1 MTLDTTFLRNKAAI
15 AGIGLTEF
23 SKNSGVSELALA
35 ARCVTA
41 ACEDAGISPSE
52 LDGFVSY
59 TLDSTDEIEVA
70 RAVGAGDLS
79 FFSRINYGGGAAVG
93 TILQA
98 VMAVATGQ
106 ASHVVCWR
114 AMNGRSGQ
122 RMGQGVSGNIISS
135 DLIHWS
141 WYMAYGML
149 TPGSWVA
156 LIANKYMD
164 AYDVTRED
172 LGLVAIS
179 QRNYALNNPRAF
191 GYGKPLSMEDYLGSK
206 MIADPLCL
214 YDFCQETDGGCAI
227 LITSAERARDL
238 RQKPAVIRGVT
249 QASTRGQEQ
258 MTSYYRDEL
267 LSLPEMEMAA
277 RRTYEMAELGPDAI
291 DAACLYD
298 AFTPEIIMQLE
309 SFGFAEQGEGVQLV
323 REGALDI
330 DGRLPNNTHGGL
342 LSEAYIHGMNNIA
355 EATRLVRGESCNQ
368 PAKAVEHV
376 LVSSGVGVPTG
387 ALILGAD

>member
-1 MTLDTTFLRNKAAI
+1 MTISLKNQAAI
-15 AGIGLTEF
+15 AGIGMTELT
-23 SKNSGVSELALA
+23 KNSGVSELSLA
-35 ARCVTA
+35 AQCIKA
-41 ACEDAGISPSE
+41 ACDDAGIAPAE
-52 LDGFVSY
+52 IDGLVSY

-70 RAVGAGDLS
+70 RAVGAGDLT

-106 ASHVVCWR
+106 ASTVVCWR

-122 RMGQGVSGNIISS
+122 RMGQGVSGSITSS

-149 TPGSWVA
+149 TPGSWIA
-156 LIANKYMD
+156 MIANKYMHK
-164 AYDVTRED
+164 YGVTRED
-172 LGLVAIS
+172 LGRVAIS

-191 GYGKPLSMEDYLGSK
+191 GYGKPLTMEDYLNSK
-206 MIADPLCL
+206 MIAEPLCL

-238 RQKPAVIRGVT
+238 KQKPALIRGVT
-249 QASTRGQEQ
+249 QASTQGQEQ
-258 MTSYYRDEL
+258 MTSYYRSEL
-267 LSLPEMEMAA
+267 VSLPEMELASRRVYAMAQ
-277 RRTYEMAELGPDAI
+277 LGPADI

-298 AFTPEIIMQLE
+298 AFSSEIIMQLE
-309 SFGFAEQGEGVQLV
+309 SFGFCGEGEGKDLV
-323 REGALDI
+323 RDGALDI

-355 EATRLVRGESCNQ
+355 EGARLIRGESTSQ
-368 PAKAVEHV
+368 PSKNVEHV

-387 ALILGAD
+387 ALILGRD

>member
-1 MTLDTTFLRNKAAI
+1 MAVSLRDQAAV
-15 AGIGLTEF
+15 AGIGVTEF
-23 SKNSGVSELALA
+23 SKESGVSELSLA
-35 ARCVTA
+35 AQCIKA
-41 ACEDAGISPSE
+41 ACDDAGVAPSE
-52 LDGFVSY
+52 IDGLVSF
-59 TLDSTDEIEVA
+59 TLDSTDEVEVA
-70 RAVGAGDLS
+70 RAVGAGDLT

-106 ASHVVCWR
+106 ANTVVCWR

-141 WYMAYGML
+141 WYMTYGML
-149 TPGSWVA
+149 TPGSWIW
-156 LIANKYMD
+156 LTANKYMHD
-164 AYDVTRED
+164 YGVSRED
-172 LGLVAIS
+172 LGRIAIS
-179 QRNYALNNPRAF
+179 QRNYALPNPRAF
-191 GYGKPLSMEDYLGSK
+191 GYVKPLDMPTYLAAK
-206 MIADPLCL
+206 MIAEPLCL

-227 LITSAERARDL
+227 LITSVERARDL
-238 RQKPAVIRGVT
+238 RQKPAIIRGIT

-258 MTSYYRDEL
+258 MTSYYRDAPL
-267 LSLPEMEMAA
+267 TTLPEMELAA
-277 RRTYEMAELGPDAI
+277 RRVYAMAGVGAQDI

-298 AFTPEIIMQLE
+298 AFSSEILMQLE
-309 SFGFAEQGEGVQLV
+309 SFGFCGLGEAKDMV
-323 REGALDI
+323 RDGALDI

-355 EATRLVRGESCNQ
+355 EGVRLARGSSSSQ
-368 PAKAVEHV
+368 PAKPVNHV

-387 ALILGAD
+387 AMILSPDL

>member
-1 MTLDTTFLRNKAAI
+1 MSMKDAAAI

-23 SKNSGVSELALA
+23 SKNSGVSELSLA
-35 ARCVTA
+35 AQCIVA
-41 ACEDAGISPSE
+41 ACEDAGVDPSE
-52 LDGFVSY
+52 IDGLVSY

-93 TILQA
+93 TIAQA
-98 VMAVATGQ
+98 AMAVATGQ
-106 ASHVVCWR
+106 AETVVCWR

-149 TPGSWVA
+149 TPGSWIA
-156 LIANKYMD
+156 LTANKYMHT
-164 AYDVTRED
+164 YGVTRED
-172 LGLVAIS
+172 LGRVAIS
-179 QRNYALNNPRAF
+179 QRNYAVNNPRA
-191 GYGKPLSMEDYLGSK
+191 YGFEKPLTMEEYLGAK

-227 LITSAERARDL
+227 LITSAERAKDL
-238 RQKPAVIRGVT
+238 KQKPAMIRGVT
-249 QASTRGQEQ
+249 QASTQGQEQ
-258 MTSYYRDEL
+258 MTSYYRSEL
-267 LSLPEMEMAA
+267 ITLPEMEMAA
-277 RRTYEMAELGPDAI
+277 RRVYAMAELGPDDI

-298 AFTPEIIMQLE
+298 AFTSEIIMQLE
-309 SFGFAEQGEGVQLV
+309 SFGFAKEGEGVEMV
-323 REGALDI
+323 RDGALDI

-342 LSEAYIHGMNNIA
+342 LSEAYVHGMNNIA
-355 EATRLVRGESCNQ
+355 EAVRLVRGESGNQ
-368 PAKAVEHV
+368 PAKNVEHV

-387 ALILGAD
+387 ALILGTP

>member
-1 MTLDTTFLRNKAAI
+1 MSLKDKTAI
-15 AGIGLTEF
+15 AGIGVTGF
-23 SKNSGVSELALA
+23 SKNSGVSELSLA
-35 ARCVTA
+35 AQCVKA
-41 ACEDAGISPSE
+41 ACDDAGLPTSAI
-52 LDGFVSY
+52 DGLVTY

-79 FFSRINYGGGAAVG
+79 YFSQVNYGGGAAVG
-93 TILQA
+93 VILQA

-106 ASHVVCWR
+106 AENVVCWR

-149 TPGSWVA
+149 TPGSWIA
-156 LIANKYMD
+156 MIANKYMHT
-164 AYDVTRED
+164 YGVTRED
-172 LGLVAIS
+172 LGRVAIS
-179 QRNYALNNPRAF
+179 QRNYATTNPRAF
-191 GYGKPLSMEDYLGSK
+191 GYQKPLTMEEYLASK

-238 RQKPAVIRGVT
+238 KQKPAIIRGIT

-258 MTSYYRDEL
+258 MTSYYRSEL
-267 LSLPEMEMAA
+267 ISLPEMEMAA
-277 RRTYEMAELGPDAI
+277 QRAYAMAGLGPEDI
-291 DAACLYD
+291 DAASLYD
-298 AFTPEIIMQLE
+298 AFSSEIIMQLE
-309 SFGFAEQGEGVQLV
+309 SFGFAKPGEGVELV

-355 EATRLVRGESCNQ
+355 EAARLIRGESGNQ
-368 PAKAVEHV
+368 PSKNVEHV

-387 ALILGAD
+387 AMILGVDA

>member
-1 MTLDTTFLRNKAAI
+1 MPVSLKNEAAI

-23 SKNSGVSELALA
+23 SKSSGVSELSLA
-35 ARCVTA
+35 AQCISA
-41 ACEDAGISPSE
+41 AIDDAGIKPE
-52 LDGFVSY
+52 EVDGLASY
-59 TLDSTDEIEVA
+59 TLDSTDEVEVA
-70 RAVGAGDLS
+70 RAVGCGDLT

-93 TILQA
+93 LIHQA
-98 VMAVATGQ
+98 AMAVATGS
-106 ASHVVCWR
+106 AKNVVVWR

-122 RMGQGVSGNIISS
+122 RMGQGVSGSITSS

-149 TPGSWVA
+149 TPVSWVA
-156 LIANKYMD
+156 MIAHKYMHQ
-164 AYDVTRED
+164 YGVTAED
-172 LGLVAIS
+172 LGKVAIS
-179 QRNYALNNPRAF
+179 QRNYAQTNPRAF
-191 GYGKPLSMEDYLGSK
+191 FHGKPLSMDDYLSSK
-206 MIADPLCL
+206 LIAEPLRL
-214 YDFCQETDGGCAI
+214 YDCCQETDGGTAI

-238 RQKPAVIRGVT
+238 KQKPAVIRAVA

-267 LSLPEMEMAA
+267 ASLPEMELAA
-277 RRTYEMAELGPDAI
+277 RLVYEQSGLSPSDI

-298 AFTPEIIMQLE
+298 AFTPEVIMQLE
-309 SFGFAEQGEGVQLV
+309 SFGFCGRGEAADFV
-323 REGALDI
+323 RDGNLDI

-355 EATRLVRGESCNQ
+355 EGVRLIRGTSTNQ
-368 PAKAVEHV
+368 PRKNDHV

-387 ALILGAD
+387 ALILGQD

>member
-1 MTLDTTFLRNKAAI
+1 MSLKDKTAI

-23 SKNSGVSELALA
+23 SKNSGVSELSLA
-35 ARCVTA
+35 AQCVKA
-41 ACEDAGISPSE
+41 ACDDAGLPTSSI
-52 LDGFVSY
+52 DGLVTY
-59 TLDSTDEIEVA
+59 TLDSTDEVEVA

-79 FFSRINYGGGAAVG
+79 YFSQVNYGGGAAVG
-93 TILQA
+93 VILQA

-106 ASHVVCWR
+106 AENVVCWR

-122 RMGQGVSGNIISS
+122 RMGQGVSGTIISS

-149 TPGSWVA
+149 TPGSWIA
-156 LIANKYMD
+156 MIANKYMHT
-164 AYDVTRED
+164 YGVTRED
-172 LGLVAIS
+172 LGRVAIS
-179 QRNYALNNPRAF
+179 QRNYATTNPRAF
-191 GYGKPLSMEDYLGSK
+191 GYQKPLTMEEYLASK

-227 LITSAERARDL
+227 LITSAERAKDL
-238 RQKPAVIRGVT
+238 KQQPAVIRGIT

-258 MTSYYRDEL
+258 MTSYYRSEL

-277 RRTYEMAELGPDAI
+277 HRAYAMAELGPDDI
-291 DAACLYD
+291 DAASLYD
-298 AFTPEIIMQLE
+298 AFSSEIIMQLE
-309 SFGFAEQGEGVQLV
+309 SFGFAKPGEGVQLV
-323 REGALDI
+323 RDGALDI

-355 EATRLVRGESCNQ
+355 EAARLIRGSSGNQ
-368 PAKAVEHV
+368 PRKSVEHV

-387 ALILGAD
+387 AMILGVAA

>member
-1 MTLDTTFLRNKAAI
+1 MSLKDKAAI

-23 SKNSGVSELALA
+23 SKSSGVSELALA
-35 ARCVTA
+35 AQCVKA
-41 ACEDAGISPSE
+41 ACDDAGLPTSAI
-52 LDGFVSY
+52 DGLVTY

-79 FFSRINYGGGAAVG
+79 YFSQVNYGGGAAVG
-93 TILQA
+93 VVLQA

-106 ASHVVCWR
+106 ADNVVCWR

-149 TPGSWVA
+149 TPGSWIA
-156 LIANKYMD
+156 MIANKYMHT
-164 AYDVTRED
+164 YGVTRED
-172 LGLVAIS
+172 LGRVAIS
-179 QRNYALNNPRAF
+179 QRNYATTNPRAF
-191 GYGKPLSMEDYLGSK
+191 GYQKPLTMDEYLASK

-227 LITSAERARDL
+227 LITSTERAKDL
-238 RQKPAVIRGVT
+238 RQKPAVIRGIT

-258 MTSYYRDEL
+258 MTSYYRSEL

-277 RRTYEMAELGPDAI
+277 RRTYAMAELGPDAI
-291 DAACLYD
+291 DAASLYD
-298 AFTPEIIMQLE
+298 AFSSEIIMQLD
-309 SFGFAEQGEGVQLV
+309 SFGFAKPGEGVELV

-355 EATRLVRGESCNQ
+355 EAARLIRGSSGNQ
-368 PAKAVEHV
+368 PDKRIEHV

-387 ALILGAD
+387 AMILGEVA

>member
-1 MTLDTTFLRNKAAI
+1 MTISLKNQAAI
-15 AGIGLTEF
+15 AGIGMTELT
-23 SKNSGVSELALA
+23 KNSGVSELSLA
-35 ARCVTA
+35 SQCIKA
-41 ACEDAGISPSE
+41 ACDDAGISPAE
-52 LDGFVSY
+52 IDGLVSY

-70 RAVGAGDLS
+70 RAVGAGDLT

-98 VMAVATGQ
+98 AMAVATGQ
-106 ASHVVCWR
+106 ANNVVCWR

-122 RMGQGVSGNIISS
+122 RMGQGVSGSITSS

-156 LIANKYMD
+156 MIANKYMHK
-164 AYDVTRED
+164 YGVTRED
-172 LGLVAIS
+172 LGRIAIS

-191 GYGKPLSMEDYLGSK
+191 GYGKPLTMEDYLNSK
-206 MIADPLCL
+206 MIAEPLCL

-227 LITSAERARDL
+227 LITSADRARDL
-238 RQKPAVIRGVT
+238 KQKPALIRGVT
-249 QASTRGQEQ
+249 QASTQGQEQ
-258 MTSYYRDEL
+258 MTSYYRSEL
-267 LSLPEMEMAA
+267 VSLPEMELAS
-277 RRTYEMAELGPDAI
+277 RRVYEMAQLGPDDI

-298 AFTPEIIMQLE
+298 AFSSEIIMQLE
-309 SFGFAEQGEGVQLV
+309 SFGFCGEGEGKDLV
-323 REGALDI
+323 RDGVLDI

-355 EATRLVRGESCNQ
+355 EGARLIRGESTSQ
-368 PAKAVEHV
+368 PTKNVEHV

-387 ALILGAD
+387 ALILGRD

>member
-1 MTLDTTFLRNKAAI
+1 MAISLKDQAAI
-15 AGIGLTEF
+15 AGIGMTEL
-23 SKNSGVSELALA
+23 SKNSGVSELSLA
-35 ARCVTA
+35 AQCIKA
-41 ACEDAGISPSE
+41 ACDDAGIAPSE
-52 LDGFVSY
+52 IDGLVSY

-70 RAVGAGDLS
+70 RAVGAGALS

-106 ASHVVCWR
+106 ANTVVCWR

-122 RMGQGVSGNIISS
+122 RMGQGISGSITSS

-149 TPGSWVA
+149 TPGSWIA
-156 LIANKYMD
+156 MIANKYMHK
-164 AYDVTRED
+164 YGVTRED
-172 LGLVAIS
+172 LGRVAIS
-179 QRNYALNNPRAF
+179 QRNHAQSNPRAF
-191 GYGKPLSMEDYLGSK
+191 GYGKPLTMEEYLGAK
-206 MIADPLCL
+206 MIAEPLCL
-214 YDFCQETDGGCAI
+214 YDCCQETDGGCAI

-238 RQKPAVIRGVT
+238 KQKPAIIRGVT

-258 MTSYYRDEL
+258 MTSYYRSEL
-267 LSLPEMEMAA
+267 DSLPEMELAADRVYAMAG
-277 RRTYEMAELGPDAI
+277 LGPDDI

-298 AFTPEIIMQLE
+298 AFSSEIIMQLE
-309 SFGFAEQGEGVQLV
+309 SFGFCGAGEGKYLV
-323 REGALDI
+323 REGALDS

-355 EATRLVRGESCNQ
+355 EGARLIRGESTGQ
-368 PAKAVEHV
+368 PKKRIEHV

-387 ALILGAD
+387 ALILGE